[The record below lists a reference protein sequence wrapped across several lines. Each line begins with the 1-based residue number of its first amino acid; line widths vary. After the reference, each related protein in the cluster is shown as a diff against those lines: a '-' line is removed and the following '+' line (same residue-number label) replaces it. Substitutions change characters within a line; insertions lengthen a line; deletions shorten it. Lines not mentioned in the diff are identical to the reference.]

1 MIFVLVVAA
10 AMTVLTW
17 VLGWWGIVLV
27 ALIIGAVFHE
37 HGGGGWRVGAAA
49 SVAWGAL
56 LVADVAAGPLGR
68 VATLLGGVMGLPGV
82 VLLLLTIAF
91 PAALAWSASTIA
103 AEARRIVGPR
113 AR

>member
-37 HGGGGWRVGAAA
+37 HGGGGWRVGVAA

-56 LVADVAAGPLGR
+56 LVIDVVAGSMGR
-68 VATLLGGVMGLPGV
+68 VATLLGGVMNVPAV
-82 VLLLLTIAF
+82 VLLLLTIVF
-91 PAALAWSASTIA
+91 PAALAWSAATIA
-103 AEARRIVGPR
+103 AETRRIIGPR
-113 AR
+113 M

>member
-1 MIFVLVVAA
+1 MIFVLFVAT
-10 AMTVLTW
+10 AMIALTW
-17 VLGWWGIVLV
+17 VLGWWGILLA
-27 ALIIGAVFHE
+27 ALIIGVVFHE
-37 HGGGGWRVGAAA
+37 HGGGGWRVGVAA

-103 AEARRIVGPR
+103 AEARRIAGPR
-113 AR
+113 AQ